1 MRKNLIT
8 VILVFVCSFSLIFVA
23 GCAKKEVVKSEVEL
37 TQAQPSAEETA
48 QQAQAKKEAD
58 LREQALKEQAL
69 KEKTLAEAAAF
80 QDIHFSFDNYDLK
93 PEARV
98 LLGELADWLLEHG
111 GFEVTIE
118 GHCDSRGTAVYNLAL
133 GERRA
138 DVAKAYLVNLGVANT
153 QITTISYGE
162 ELPADPRNCEEA
174 WIKNRRDHFIVF
186 PNKQ

>member
-8 VILVFVCSFSLIFVA
+8 VILVFVCSFSLIFIA
-23 GCAKKEVVKSEVEL
+23 GCAKDQAVKSDVEL

-48 QQAQAKKEAD
+48 QAKKEAA
-58 LREQALKEQAL
+58 LREQALE
-69 KEKTLAEAAAF
+69 EKVLAEAAAF
-80 QDIHFSFDNYDLK
+80 QDIHFAFDNYDLK

-111 GFEVTIE
+111 VFEVTIE
-118 GHCDSRGTAVYNLAL
+118 GHCDNRGTAVYNLAL

-138 DVAKAYLVNLGVANT
+138 GAAKAYLVNLGVT
-153 QITTISYGE
+153 GTKVTTISYGE

-174 WIKNRRDHFIVF
+174 WAKNRRDHFIVF
-186 PNKQ
+186 PKKQ